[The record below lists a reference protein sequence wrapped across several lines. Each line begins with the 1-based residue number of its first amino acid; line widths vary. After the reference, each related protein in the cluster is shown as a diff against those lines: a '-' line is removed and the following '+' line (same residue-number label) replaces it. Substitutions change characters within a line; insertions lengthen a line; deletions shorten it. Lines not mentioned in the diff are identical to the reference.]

1 MCERVMAH
9 HVLCNDITVNKSSR
23 SHESRAVKLGELYY
37 WPLTLLTM
45 RKYEDNSS
53 ARAIKLISPPHRPIK
68 LVYHPNI
75 GQ

>member
-1 MCERVMAH
+1 MKGSWH
-9 HVLCNDITVNKSSR
+9 ITYCATISQLTNPVEAMR
-23 SHESRAVKLGELYY
+23 VKLGELYY